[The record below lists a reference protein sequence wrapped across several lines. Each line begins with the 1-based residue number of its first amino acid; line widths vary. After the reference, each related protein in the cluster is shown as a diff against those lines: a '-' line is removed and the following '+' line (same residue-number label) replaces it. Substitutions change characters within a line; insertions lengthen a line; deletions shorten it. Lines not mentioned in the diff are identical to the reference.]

1 MKIEN
6 PDLRSS
12 SRRRVPCSSLL
23 KSIATKQAHKIP
35 QKSFKVRTCSLE
47 GSQSGGMCLWPCK
60 NRLQSWG
67 IKEEEEVW

>member
-12 SRRRVPCSSLL
+12 RRVPCSSLL
-23 KSIATKQAHKIP
+23 KGIATKQAHKIP

-47 GSQSGGMCLWPCK
+47 GSQSGGMCLWPWK
-60 NRLQSWG
+60 NRPQSWG
-67 IKEEEEVW
+67 IEEEVWLW